1 MLKKVF
7 SILKY
12 FFFFLFVLS
21 IPWQKRHIFF
31 NLPIKGEFNEWTAI
45 SIYVSD
51 IFLFLSLIFW
61 AGQLII
67 LKIEKTSKIIT
78 PLTPLIRGGDFS
90 PDKPACR
97 SFSVGRGRARGG
109 SVQIWHNPPP
119 PASQAKAL
127 RAGHPP
133 LSRRGQK
140 ILVTSYQLLATL
152 LIIAS
157 FSLIQAQYINIAIFR
172 LAKLLEMILLFT
184 FVVSNFGKLKKRQI
198 IYALIIIT
206 AFTQGVIAISQY
218 LLQHSLGLN
227 ILGESPIAANIVG
240 VAKIVVNNE
249 KIIRAYGTFP
259 HPNVLAGFLILPIL
273 LCFYFWG
280 RLQIWKEN
288 NQKTLVKLLLIISE
302 IILIISFILTFSR
315 SAWFVLT
322 LGIIVF
328 IWINY
333 KKLKPILPGAVILF
347 LTVIITII
355 ILWPQITSRGIIADS
370 SSGDFALS
378 NRTLLN
384 KIALSII
391 ASHPLLGIGIG
402 NFVLNL
408 NNFIP
413 NMPAWRF
420 QPVHNL
426 YLYYAAEI
434 GIPGLLIFLSIIW
447 VTLKKAFKYFKSS
460 NEILIL
466 LITLS
471 SFLIIGF
478 LDHYFY
484 DLQQGML
491 IFWLILGL
499 IWTVILQKYKNIV

>member
-1 MLKKVF
+1 
-7 SILKY
+7 
-12 FFFFLFVLS
+12 
-21 IPWQKRHIFF
+21 
-31 NLPIKGEFNEWTAI
+31 
-45 SIYVSD
+45 
-51 IFLFLSLIFW
+51 
-61 AGQLII
+61 
-67 LKIEKTSKIIT
+67 
-78 PLTPLIRGGDFS
+78 
-90 PDKPACR
+90 
-97 SFSVGRGRARGG
+97 
-109 SVQIWHNPPP
+109 
-119 PASQAKAL
+119 
-127 RAGHPP
+127 
-133 LSRRGQK
+133 
-140 ILVTSYQLLATL
+140 
-152 LIIAS
+152 
-157 FSLIQAQYINIAIFR
+157 
-172 LAKLLEMILLFT
+172 
-184 FVVSNFGKLKKRQI
+184 
-198 IYALIIIT
+198 
-206 AFTQGVIAISQY
+206 
-218 LLQHSLGLN
+218 
-227 ILGESPIAANIVG
+227 
-240 VAKIVVNNE
+240 
-249 KIIRAYGTFP
+249 
-259 HPNVLAGFLILPIL
+259 
-273 LCFYFWG
+273 
-280 RLQIWKEN
+280 LQIWKEN